1 MEMKQLKKTKSKMRP
16 LTKSEKTLLT
26 ILGIALVIWASN
38 KFILTPQAEKISS
51 LEAEKLELD
60 TKIEDMNKT
69 LKKEDNIKKEW
80 TVLHRERN
88 EVLAHYF
95 PTLDQAQII
104 YLLNDL
110 LAKDGLTVSDLN
122 FSQPSIEKIGE
133 LDVKQMGI
141 ALPFN
146 GNYDGIV
153 EAVKSI
159 ETSPRRIIVD
169 TLSMDRS
176 TNAELG
182 GNMSLK
188 VYSLDGLAETDTEV
202 IYVDVADG
210 PGEGSL
216 FGAFDGYSD
225 PNGASDG
232 SAGVSGGTGGTAA
245 GSSTEID
252 ESDYTKVY
260 MLSDFENRN
269 YSFIPSN
276 DMIKG
281 NVSPSTIKKSGKYS
295 LRFEYDMLALNEEN
309 RAYIDL
315 SGYNMEFKYPP
326 DAISMWVNAFG
337 YSPGTLGMRFRTQ
350 GGDDIDIAVFE
361 GISWLGWSNIE
372 TSVPEDLN
380 LYPLKLTHLYF
391 ELPYDRDDFGVFLI
405 DKLEAFYPVSEDKG
419 ANDAPANFFY
429 KVEAGDTVTSIS
441 RKIYGTIGYK
451 NEIMKNNGISSGE
464 VLTVG
469 RVLVLVRR

>member
-1 MEMKQLKKTKSKMRP
+1 MKKNPKTRP

-26 ILGIALVIWASN
+26 ILGIVLIIWGSN
-38 KFILTPQAEKISS
+38 KFILTPQAEKISA

-60 TKIEDMNKT
+60 NKIMDMNNT

-80 TVLHRERN
+80 EVLHRERN

-110 LAKDGLTVSDLN
+110 LNKEGISISDLN
-122 FSQPSIEKIGE
+122 FSQPSVEKFGE
-133 LDVKQMGI
+133 MEVKNMGI
-141 ALPFN
+141 GIPFN

-169 TLSMDRS
+169 TLSMDRGNS
-176 TNAELG
+176 AELG

-188 VYSLDGLAETDTEV
+188 IYSLEGLAETDSEV
-202 IYVDVADG
+202 IYVDIADNS
-210 PGEGSL
+210 GEGSL
-216 FGAFDGYSD
+216 FGAFEGYSD
-225 PNGASDG
+225 PNGG
-232 SAGVSGGTGGTAA
+232 SELSGGAAGGAGGPSP

-252 ESDYTKVY
+252 PGDYTKVY
-260 MLSDFENRN
+260 MLSDFEDKR

-295 LRFEYDMLALNEEN
+295 LRFEYDMLALDEKEN
-309 RAYIDL
+309 KAYIDL
-315 SGYNMEFKYPP
+315 TGYNLEFKHPAE
-326 DAISMWVNAFG
+326 AISMWVNAFG
-337 YSPGTLGMRFRTQ
+337 YSPGTLGMVFRTQ
-350 GGDDIDIAVFE
+350 GGEDIPIVVTE
-361 GISWLGWSNIE
+361 GISWLGWSNLE
-372 TSVPEDLN
+372 ALPPQDLS

-391 ELPYDRDDFGVFLI
+391 ELPYNRDDFGVFLI
-405 DKLEAFYPVSEDKG
+405 DKLEAFYPVSEDSA
-419 ANDAPANFFY
+419 ANEAPANFFY
-429 KVEAGDTVTSIS
+429 KVQAGDTVTSIS
-441 RKIYGTIGYK
+441 RKVYGTIGYK
-451 NEIMKNNGISSGE
+451 NEIMKNNSLTSSD

>member
-1 MEMKQLKKTKSKMRP
+1 METKVLKKKNSKMRP

-26 ILGIALVIWASN
+26 VLGIVLIIWGSN
-38 KFILTPQAEKISS
+38 KFILTPQAEKITS

-60 TKIEDMNKT
+60 NKIMDMNNT

-80 TVLHRERN
+80 EVLHRERN

-110 LAKDGLTVSDLN
+110 LSEEGIMISDLN
-122 FSQPSIEKIGE
+122 FSQPGIEMIGE
-133 LDVKQMGI
+133 IEVKQMGI
-141 ALPFN
+141 GIPFN

-153 EAVKSI
+153 NAVKSI

-169 TLSMDRS
+169 TLSMDRGNN
-176 TNAELG
+176 TDLG

-202 IYVDVADG
+202 IYVDVADNS
-210 PGEGSL
+210 GEGSL

-225 PNGASDG
+225 PNAPSEG
-232 SAGVSGGTGGTAA
+232 SEGTGGGTTTS
-245 GSSTEID
+245 GSTEID
-252 ESDYTKVY
+252 DSDYTKVY
-260 MLSDFENRN
+260 LLSDFEDRRYN
-269 YSFIPSN
+269 FIPSN

-295 LRFEYDMLALNEEN
+295 LRFEYDMLALDEKEN

-315 SGYNMEFKYPP
+315 TGYNMEFKHPA

-337 YSPGTLGMRFRTQ
+337 YSPGTLGMIFRTQ
-350 GGDDIDIAVFE
+350 AGEDLDPVVITE
-361 GISWLGWSNIE
+361 GISWLGWSNLE
-372 TSVPEDLN
+372 VAPPQDLS
-380 LYPLKLTHLYF
+380 LYPLTLTHLYF

-405 DKLEAFYPVSEDKG
+405 DKLEAFYPVSEDKA
-419 ANDAPANFFY
+419 ANEAPANFFY
-429 KVEAGDTVTSIS
+429 KVEHGDTVTSIS
-441 RKIYGTIGYK
+441 RKVYGTIAYK
-451 NEIMKNNGISSGE
+451 NEIMKNNSLTSGD